1 MAVRD
6 QNVAHR
12 GRDMTFSCSGL
23 PDGNHIHRLLYKRP
37 LPQSLKLLIEQR
49 PEGAQIQLGKRLLAW
64 QPRGAHQ
71 PLEPPLLPVGDL
83 PQNVCANPS
92 SLAKKRR
99 SVLQPSRT

>member
-37 LPQSLKLLIEQR
+37 LPQSLKLLI
-49 PEGAQIQLGKRLLAW
+49 
-64 QPRGAHQ
+64 
-71 PLEPPLLPVGDL
+71 DL
-83 PQNVCANPS
+83 QSA
-92 SLAKKRR
+92 SL
-99 SVLQPSRT
+99 SR